1 MSTPLEVLYIEGNFS
16 RENDKTWCDKW
27 MSVCA
32 CLCECVCIKW
42 CYTSEPSVE
51 KATHGGKAVL
61 HSLIF
66 VSESN
71 EGHLTLL
78 FFFVFLEL
86 LNVVLSWIFLKT
98 KEHSLIF
105 LSYLFS
111 HKCTVG
117 IFFPLHTGEK
127 GSGIGLKKSRPS
139 GLSEI
144 CPTPAPLWE
153 DPPPGRAHRLAMAGC
168 VWHQPGAILAG
179 CPPPP
184 LQWALPSHALGGW
197 KRERKNKWSGSVFH
211 TFYVFVMLKRRKTN
225 L

>member
-1 MSTPLEVLYIEGNFS
+1 
-16 RENDKTWCDKW
+16 

-86 LNVVLSWIFLKT
+86 LNVVLS
-98 KEHSLIF
+98 
-105 LSYLFS
+105 
-111 HKCTVG
+111 
-117 IFFPLHTGEK
+117 
-127 GSGIGLKKSRPS
+127 
-139 GLSEI
+139 
-144 CPTPAPLWE
+144 
-153 DPPPGRAHRLAMAGC
+153 
-168 VWHQPGAILAG
+168 
-179 CPPPP
+179 
-184 LQWALPSHALGGW
+184 
-197 KRERKNKWSGSVFH
+197 
-211 TFYVFVMLKRRKTN
+211 
-225 L
+225 